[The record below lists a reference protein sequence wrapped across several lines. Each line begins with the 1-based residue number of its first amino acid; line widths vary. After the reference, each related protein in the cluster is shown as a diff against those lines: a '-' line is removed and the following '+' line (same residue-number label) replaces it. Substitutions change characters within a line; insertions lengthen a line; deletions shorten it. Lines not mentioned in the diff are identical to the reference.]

1 MSDFI
6 MYNINREGVIEQLRI
21 IHARIKLIP
30 PLKRTEYQTSVLKM
44 TAPTKINALE
54 NVHLSHGQIYEKRR
68 HVAEQ
73 VVPTPVIERHNID
86 KKNLNQNEDICLE
99 INVQGNVYL

>member
-30 PLKRTEYQTSVLKM
+30 PPERTEYQTSVLKM

-54 NVHLSHGQIYEKRR
+54 NVHLSHGEIYENRR
-68 HVAEQ
+68 RAAEQ
-73 VVPTPVIERHNID
+73 VKPTPVIERHNID
-86 KKNLNQNEDICLE
+86 QNSLNQNEDNCLE